1 MFNKSERTQNVLKS
15 TVAGEIYSVVNLIL
29 GFAYRSIFLHFLTVE
44 YLGINGL
51 FTQLLHLLGMADLG
65 ITNAIVFRFYRP
77 IREDN
82 YIQVG
87 RLMNFFKRV
96 YRIIFCV
103 IMGVGLSMLPFIK
116 ILIKDS
122 AEIPTDVNIYVAF
135 LLYLFQTA
143 SSYMFAY
150 RQTLLVADQRKYIV
164 TGAQTVITIVR
175 YTLQIVTLAITR
187 DYILTLVANIITN
200 VGGNYLI
207 SLYAVRKYKAVF
219 AVTEKITT
227 TETKEIM
234 KDTTACLSHKIG
246 SVVLR
251 STDAIVL
258 SKFEGLMAV
267 GLYSNYSLII
277 TNLQTLINQMLSN
290 TTASL
295 GNVHVSMDEEG
306 RYRVYKNL
314 NFVNLW
320 IVASITICL
329 YTLVDPFITLWVG
342 QEMLMDEFTVI
353 LLCAQFYLELSRQ
366 TNLSFTSAS
375 GLFVKDVIRPYIE
388 AGLNLVTSIIA
399 VQYLGIAG
407 VFVGTI
413 VSCLLTVTWREPYLL
428 FKYEFKRSMVSYWA
442 QFISFALLTV
452 AICAVTRTIT
462 RGIIAS
468 FISWILCGV
477 IVFAATQLFFI
488 LLFWKREERKYLFN
502 LVFKISKKII
512 KKRG

>member
-15 TVAGEIYSVVNLIL
+15 TVTGEIYSVVNLLL
-29 GFAYRSIFLHFLTVE
+29 GFTYRSIFLHFLTVE

-51 FTQLLHLLGMADLG
+51 FTQLLNLLGMADLG

-77 IREDN
+77 IQEDD
-82 YIQVG
+82 YVQVG
-87 RLMNFFKRV
+87 KLMNFFKHV

-122 AEIPTDVNIYVAF
+122 SEIPADVNIYVAF
-135 LLYLFQTA
+135 FLYLFQTA

-164 TGAQTVITIVR
+164 TGAQTVITIIR
-175 YTLQIVTLAITR
+175 YTIQIVTLAITH

-227 TETKEIM
+227 AETKDIM
-234 KDTTACLSHKIG
+234 KDTTACLSHKVG

-251 STDAIVL
+251 STDAIIL
-258 SKFEGLMAV
+258 SQFEGLMAV

-277 TNLQTLINQMLSN
+277 NNLQTLISQMLSN

-295 GNVHVSMDEEG
+295 GNVNVSMDKEG
-306 RYRVYKNL
+306 QYRVYKNL

-329 YTLVDPFITLWVG
+329 YTLVDPFITLWIG
-342 QEMLMDEFTVI
+342 RKMLLDEFTVI
-353 LLCAQFYLELSRQ
+353 LLCMQFYLELSRQ
-366 TNLSFTSAS
+366 TNMSFTSAS

-399 VQYLGIAG
+399 VQYWGIAG
-407 VFVGTI
+407 VFIGTI

-428 FKYEFKRSMVSYWA
+428 FKYIFMRSMASYWT
-442 QFISFALLTV
+442 QFISFALLTI
-452 AICAVTRTIT
+452 AICTVARTIVA
-462 RGIIAS
+462 GIIGS

-477 IVFAATQLFFI
+477 LVFLATQLVFI
-488 LLFWKREERKYLFN
+488 ILFWKSEERKYLFN
-502 LVFKISKKII
+502 LVFNLSKKII